1 MKKQKNQLENN
12 KPRKTKKAK
21 KSKIY
26 MGPDVDAAIVEY
38 NACDDPIIRN
48 QIYNE
53 RIKYAFEKLAENI
66 LNNWKF
72 PYVTDSFKNK
82 KAELISHFILNL
94 DKYSPEKG
102 SAFTY
107 FTFAGRNYFIIHND
121 GNYNK
126 LKSEVRIDLE
136 ENDEYSHILEL
147 KDTDSDNKDLI
158 DDKQQLIE
166 LIKTY
171 FESNIPKIFKKQNDM
186 IIAYAILQL
195 IENYESIENFNK
207 KNIYILIREMTNSKA
222 QNITKVLNKMRNIYK
237 TIISE
242 YLNTGEVTMDYNVIK
257 NSKLFFS

>member
-1 MKKQKNQLENN
+1 MKQVKIQKP
-12 KPRKTKKAK
+12 KKAKKAK
-21 KSKIY
+21 KSRIY
-26 MGPDVDAAIVEY
+26 MGPEVDQAIVRY
-38 NACDDPIIRN
+38 NATDDTALRN
-48 QIYNE
+48 KIYNE
-53 RIKYAFEKLAENI
+53 EIKYAFEKLAENI

-94 DKYSPEKG
+94 DKYAQEKG

-126 LKSEVRIDLE
+126 LKSEIRIDLE
-136 ENDEYSHILEL
+136 QNDEFSHVLQL
-147 KDTDSDNKDLI
+147 KDVDFENKDLLE
-158 DDKQQLIE
+158 DKQQLIE
-166 LIKTY
+166 LIKEY
-171 FESNIPKIFKKQNDM
+171 FELNIPKIFKKQNDM

-222 QNITKVLNKMRNIYK
+222 QNITKVLNKMRSIYK
-237 TIISE
+237 TIISQ
-242 YLNTGEVTMDYNVIK
+242 YLNEGEVSMEYNVIK
-257 NSKLFFS
+257 NSNRFFS